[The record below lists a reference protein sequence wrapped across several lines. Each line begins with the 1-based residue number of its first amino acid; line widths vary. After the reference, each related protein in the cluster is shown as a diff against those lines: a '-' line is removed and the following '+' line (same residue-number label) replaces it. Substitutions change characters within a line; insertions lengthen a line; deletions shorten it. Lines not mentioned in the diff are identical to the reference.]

1 MNPNW
6 LKQTVDKP
14 LYDNLLWGRP
24 ENKLQAGKVLVI
36 GGNINS
42 FAKTVNS
49 YQLLISAGIGQV
61 TILLPRPIFKVIGQI
76 STDLIFCPSTDS
88 GSFNSQSLDNFIDYT
103 SSADGI
109 FLSGEL
115 SNNSETLVVIE
126 KLISRVTKPIILSD
140 DSIDL
145 ALHLDDN
152 LLNRNNMIYVGNLDK
167 FQKLFSKL
175 KSTDAI
181 TSNISLSDLVRV
193 MQTFSQKNLV
203 SLVTIHNDYVIV
215 ASRGQ
220 VSTTLID
227 KPENRDIF
235 KLVHHCVCW
244 IIQNPETKF
253 QALSCSA
260 ITYQTI

>member
-1 MNPNW
+1 MNPYW

-14 LYDNLLWGRP
+14 LYDNLLWSRP
-24 ENKLQAGKVLVI
+24 ENKLQAGKIVVI

-49 YQLLISAGIGQV
+49 YQLLISAGVGQV
-61 TILLPRPIFKVIGQI
+61 TILLPKPIFKVIGQI

-88 GSFNSQSLDNFIDYT
+88 GSFSSQSLDNFIDYT

-115 SNNSETLVVIE
+115 SNNSETLILIE
-126 KLISRVTKPIILSD
+126 KLINRVNKPIILSD

-145 ALHLDDN
+145 ALHFDN
-152 LLNRNNMIYVGNLDK
+152 SLLNRNNMIYVGNLDK
-167 FQKLFSKL
+167 FQKIFSKL
-175 KSTDAI
+175 NSTDAI

-193 MQTFSQKNLV
+193 MKNFSQKNLV
-203 SLVTIHNDYVIV
+203 SLVTIYNDYVVV
-215 ASRGQ
+215 ASQGQ
-220 VSTTLID
+220 VSTTLIN
-227 KPENRDIF
+227 KPIDRDIF